1 MKTQFNNPELTHI
14 WANQQQAQG
23 KGSSMFFEN
32 ESIYSYGYHFKIA
45 QIIEHNNKK
54 AVLFNDKSYSNTTNK
69 HQSLVKRAIPSQY
82 PVFNVN
88 SFPDTLP
95 LTMMHS
101 NNLISYLNSAE
112 ETQQKLVKAT
122 KSKEAYINLINI
134 YLKNFRDYCNFFELN
149 DAYIFTLTKSKEL
162 SIKHRYLYVSNFVFE
177 YTNSESYINWQHK
190 KKERERIAFEKA
202 LSDASDKIQHFRDF
216 KTSTVWGIE
225 TNLLR
230 YNKESQMIET
240 SGGVK
245 MSGLIFIK
253 AYNRLIN
260 NELIKGQHVGD
271 YVYNGIENDIV
282 TVGCHKIP
290 MTEIK
295 NVIQYLP

>member
-1 MKTQFNNPELTHI
+1 
-14 WANQQQAQG
+14 
-23 KGSSMFFEN
+23 
-32 ESIYSYGYHFKIA
+32 
-45 QIIEHNNKK
+45 
-54 AVLFNDKSYSNTTNK
+54 
-69 HQSLVKRAIPSQY
+69 
-82 PVFNVN
+82 
-88 SFPDTLP
+88 
-95 LTMMHS
+95 MHS

-149 DAYIFTLTKSKEL
+149 DAYIFTLTKSKEV
-162 SIKHRYLYVSNFVFE
+162 SIKHRYLYVANFVFE